1 MSIIEIMKILFVD
14 TLYSSVLEKIGF
26 LKAPISGDT
35 EELLNSELKV
45 SPLSSGPAYAEE
57 LIARGH
63 EVEVRYAN
71 AQRAQLAWVKSG
83 TFYNFAQNWFW
94 SNWQLISRIPLVGSW
109 IYRNTAM
116 TKIMVSQILNS
127 KPDVVYFLNI
137 NLLSSSIIKQIKAVG
152 ITVVG
157 QHASPL
163 PPKSIYKG
171 IDLIFS
177 AHPGQVRH
185 FKEKGISATYLP
197 LAFTNHSGENSS
209 AKPWSERSLD
219 VTFVGTFGRHQKST
233 GPLLRAIAEKVNNL
247 NIYTNSSISQLKKLN
262 LEKYYRGNAWG
273 KAMYDVLADSKI
285 AINRHG
291 EVAGGYAVNFRLFE
305 ATGMGALLLTESA
318 LNIKDLFEPDVDVL
332 TYSSIPDAV
341 NKIQLVLAN
350 PAKYEKIANAGK
362 ERTQRIHTYKQRV
375 LVIEEALNMNKKI

>member
-1 MSIIEIMKILFVD
+1 VPIIGRMKILFVD
-14 TLYSSVLEKIGF
+14 TLYGSVLEKIGY
-26 LKAPISGDT
+26 LRDPISGDT
-35 EELLNSELKV
+35 EESLNSELNV
-45 SPLSSGPAYAEE
+45 SPLSSGPAYSEE
-57 LIARGH
+57 LRARGH

-71 AQRAQLAWVKSG
+71 AQRAQLASVKSG
-83 TFYNFAQNWFW
+83 TSYKFSQNWFW

-137 NLLSSSIIKQIKAVG
+137 NLLDSNIIKLLKEVG

-163 PPKSIYKG
+163 PPKSLYKG
-171 IDLIFS
+171 IDHIFS

-185 FKEKGISATYLP
+185 FKERGISATYLP
-197 LAFTNHSGENSS
+197 LAFTNHFGENSS

-233 GPLLRAIAEKVNNL
+233 GPLLRAIAEKVKNL

-273 KAMYDVLADSKI
+273 KAMYKVLADSKI

-318 LNIKDLFEPDVDVL
+318 LNIKDLFEPDVEVL

-341 NKIQLVLAN
+341 EKIQRVLVN
-350 PAKYEKIANAGK
+350 PSKYEKVANAGK
-362 ERTQRIHTYKQRV
+362 ERTQLHHTYKQRV
-375 LVIEEALNMNKKI
+375 LLIEQALIRISKI